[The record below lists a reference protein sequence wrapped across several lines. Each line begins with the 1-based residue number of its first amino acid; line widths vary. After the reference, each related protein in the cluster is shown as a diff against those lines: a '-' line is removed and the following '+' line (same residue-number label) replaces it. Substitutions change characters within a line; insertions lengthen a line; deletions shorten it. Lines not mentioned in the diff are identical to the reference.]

1 MGQTLRPIALIL
13 FLFHL
18 WLAWEAKPGF
28 FIPAMTTG
36 SIAVAAI
43 GVGAWFNGPSV
54 GQRWLNALPLT
65 TVIIS
70 TAYLI
75 GYFMYLMVP

>member
-1 MGQTLRPIALIL
+1 MVEQLRPIAWIL

-18 WLAWEAKPGF
+18 WLASVAKPGF
-28 FIPAMTTG
+28 FIPAMTTA

-43 GVGAWFNGPSV
+43 GVGAWFNGSSV

-65 TVIIS
+65 TVILS
-70 TAYLI
+70 TAYLV